1 MIRLLQS
8 PWMVSLI
15 GCLTYLATT
24 VALIQPTKLQ
34 GAHAPVA
41 DTDPTLGPSW
51 NFSNPDLDSMVAELK
66 AKKDALDQREQSL
79 NELAARLQAAQQEV
93 FAVTQAVAQLQQQ
106 FDANVVRLK
115 SDEAANLRKLAK
127 LHAAMSPQAS
137 AAILKELKDED
148 VAKILAYMK
157 VDEAAAVLQAFS
169 QLGTNEARRAALL
182 SDRLRRTIA
191 PAP

>member
-8 PWMVSLI
+8 PWMVSLV
-15 GCLTYLATT
+15 GCLAYLATT

-41 DTDPTLGPSW
+41 DTKPTLGPSW
-51 NFSNPDLDSMVAELK
+51 NFNNPDLDSMMAEFK
-66 AKKDALDQREQSL
+66 AKKEALDQREQSL

-127 LHAAMSPQAS
+127 LHAAMSPPAS
-137 AAILKELKDED
+137 AGILKELRDED

-169 QLGTNEARRAALL
+169 QLGPNEARRAALL